1 MGHAV
6 GAQYRRRCGDD
17 IPAELADPGIKCVEN
32 AKGYVMGHHALTKNQ
47 QLVLNCLKANEC
59 ALTAYDILDVVR
71 EGGIRAPVQVYRA
84 LEFLVTTGV
93 VHRIESMNA
102 YVACAHEH
110 GNEDTP
116 HNNAVAFTICDDCGV
131 VSEISVPAAERTIDE
146 LAEKSG
152 FIPDRTVVELHGHC
166 ANCSGSMG

>member
-1 MGHAV
+1 MG
-6 GAQYRRRCGDD
+6 Q
-17 IPAELADPGIKCVEN
+17 
-32 AKGYVMGHHALTKNQ
+32 HALTKNQ
-47 QLVLNCLKANEC
+47 RLVLDSLEASEC

-84 LEFLVTTGV
+84 LEFLVATGA

-110 GNEDTP
+110 GSEDTS
-116 HNNAVAFTICDDCGV
+116 HKNAVAFAICDDCGV
-131 VSEISVPAAERTIDE
+131 VSEIPVPAAERTIDA

-166 ANCSGSMG
+166 ASCYNLIG